1 MNIEIRP
8 IVSDEFVELSR
19 VDGAAFGYVPSDED
33 IEHSRTTFEFDRSL
47 AAFDNGHIVAA
58 AGAFS
63 FDLTLPGLTTT
74 PAAGVSYVGVLP
86 THRRRGLLRALMRRQ
101 LDDVRARGEALA
113 ILTASESVIYGRFGY
128 GLATQSATLEIDPR
142 YGAFRRP
149 LDDAGTMALVDKEA
163 AGNVLPGVYDRV
175 RRGQP
180 GMLTRSDTWW
190 TDWLRDPENWRDGM
204 SARFYVTHTSAS
216 GQADGYTTYR
226 IKEEWTN
233 GLPSSPLVVGE
244 VIAATP
250 ETYAALWRYLLD
262 VDLIGT
268 VRTRDSSPDE
278 PLRWLLA
285 DPRRLRTTR
294 LSDFLWLRVL
304 DVPAALSARRYSLE
318 GVLTFE
324 LIDSFCPDNAGRYRL
339 EGGPDGATCRRS
351 DAEPDLTLD
360 VADLGAIYLGGVRP
374 TTLAHAGRIEE
385 RVPGAL
391 TRADALFAAETI
403 PWCGTGF

>member
-1 MNIEIRP
+1 MNVEIRP
-8 IVSDEFVELSR
+8 ILPVEYAELSR
-19 VDGAAFGYVPSDED
+19 VDGAAFGWVPSDEE
-33 IEHSRTTFEFDRSL
+33 IERSRASFEFDRSL

-74 PAAGVSYVGVLP
+74 PVAGVSYVGVLP

-101 LDDVRARGEALA
+101 IDDVRARGEALA

-128 GLATQSATLEIDPR
+128 GLATQSATLEIDPH
-142 YGAFRRP
+142 YAAFRRP
-149 LDDAGTMALVDKEA
+149 PDDAGTVALVDKET
-163 AGNVLPGVYDRV
+163 AGSVLPGVYDRV
-175 RRGQP
+175 RRRQP
-180 GMLTRSDTWW
+180 GMITRAEGWW
-190 TDWLRDPENWRDGM
+190 SEWLRDPEDQRNGM
-204 SARFYVTHTSAS
+204 SARFYVTYTSAS
-216 GQADGYTTYR
+216 GEVDGYTTYR
-226 IKEEWTN
+226 IKEEWN
-233 GLPSSPLVVGE
+233 HGLPASPLQVGE

-250 ETYAALWRYLLD
+250 EAYAALWRYLLD

-268 VRTRDSSPDE
+268 VRTRDSSLDE

-294 LSDFLWLRVL
+294 LGDFLWLRVV
-304 DVPAALSARRYSLE
+304 DIPAALSARRYPMAGALS
-318 GVLTFE
+318 FD

-339 EGGPDGATCRRS
+339 EGGSDGATCRRTNV
-351 DAEPDLTLD
+351 EPEIALD

-374 TTLAHAGRIEE
+374 GTLARAGRIEE
-385 RVPGAL
+385 RAPGAL
-391 TRADALFAAETI
+391 DRADALFAGDRL